1 MTHAGG
7 QHRAAAIYSLEPVAA
22 ALFSHLVGGEPLLA
36 LDWLGGGLIVLGVV
50 AGEVGGAL
58 HEQAPAEPSPYMPGP
73 RSGRGALGKP
83 WSSSVIVA
91 PRAPFARGFAALPLA
106 CALLRGGRLSRR
118 GTSMRRFEIGSV
130 VALFAALVAQG
141 CGSRSGEAAP
151 HAQGA
156 TSFESPAPGAQ
167 GSRSGDANASTGGGA
182 GGAPTAEG
190 ADAAGGATAPRA
202 IEEADVYKR
211 VGTTLYVLNAYRGLQ
226 IVDLADLAAPRLV
239 SRVAVSGTPV
249 DLYVRGTVAFVAV
262 SDSFDYVVMADG
274 AARPSR
280 GSRLYAVDVSNPSQ
294 PAIVAE
300 LPIAGQLEETRIV
313 GDVLYVVSRNYYW
326 YDWRMGVAPAGGG
339 ADVAVAVGTGSGTA
353 SSEPTSQDDTV
364 LVASFDVRDPAHPQE
379 KARLELPTKGW
390 DTHANV
396 TEERITLSFAG
407 WEDDGQ
413 GNYGPVT
420 QFQIVDISDTVGALA
435 AGATFRAS
443 GTVQDRWGMDFT
455 AGVFRAILG
464 AGWNGG
470 ATLGIW
476 SSEQPN
482 VAELRSSLRLDVNES
497 LTGARFDAD
506 RAYIVTAFRSD
517 PLWIIDTTDPEH
529 PRRVSELEM
538 PGQIEFIE
546 PRGNHLFALGHT
558 DEAGGPFQL
567 AVSLIDLS
575 NPSAPSYKR
584 VAIGED
590 FGWVGVE
597 ADDLRKAFIVVDEA
611 GLILVPVQGWDQS
624 TYKFRGATQL
634 VSFQLATAP
643 AEDVLA
649 ANGFVDHP
657 GAVKRAF
664 PVDDAATRLVALSDS
679 ALQTINADSRI
690 TPREL
695 AHIDLARSVEA
706 LALVRGKAVE
716 LCGDWYRGDM
726 ELAVTDPLDPDD
738 ASPLARL
745 DISAPYARMFQDGDV
760 VWLMA
765 HDWNTGKAWLQAVD
779 FADPVQPR
787 LRGRLELAPEDAVG
801 SYPGYV
807 GSWGYGGEAVLVGHA
822 LAVHRTYYRA
832 LMMEADCP
840 AGGSCG
846 QESSPSDEVRVFD
859 LSNPDQPRLAAT
871 VTIPDSS
878 WSWGLQAFGSYLW
891 LTHFEWQQGAEMGRY
906 YVDRVDLTDPANPR
920 IVAKV
925 NVPGVLFAASDDGR
939 HIYTL
944 ETIWRDTDSTT
955 WLHSLELVSSG
966 TARLLGSAGLEGY
979 PAGAAAAGGFAW
991 VVTSRWTDNRTTS
1004 QLSAVDLGSMNVT
1017 SRQTVEG
1024 DWTWLRKAAGGKLFL
1039 QQSWRDQ
1046 GILVY
1051 GLADPAHPAFERFV
1065 RTQGWVLDVVVG
1077 GGYAYLPSGPYGVPM
1092 VSLAP

>member
-1 MTHAGG
+1 VTHVAG

-58 HEQAPAEPSPYMPGP
+58 HAQAPAEPSPYMPGP

-83 WSSSVIVA
+83 WSSSVFVA
-91 PRAPFARGFAALPLA
+91 LQAPFARVFAVLPLA

-156 TSFESPAPGAQ
+156 TSFESPPPGAQ

-190 ADAAGGATAPRA
+190 ADAATAPRA

-226 IVDLADLAAPRLV
+226 IVDLTDLAAPRLL

-274 AARPSR
+274 ATRPSR
-280 GSRLYAVDVSNPSQ
+280 GSRLYAVDVSNPSR

-300 LPIAGQLEETRIV
+300 LPLAGQLEETRIV
-313 GDVLYVVSRNYYW
+313 GDILYVVSRNYYW

-339 ADVAVAVGTGSGTA
+339 DVAVGVAVGSA
-353 SSEPTSQDDTV
+353 SSMPTSQQDTV
-364 LVASFDVRDPAHPQE
+364 FVASFDVRDPAHPQE
-379 KARLELPTKGW
+379 KARLELPTNGW
-390 DTHANV
+390 DAHANV

-407 WEDDGQ
+407 W
-413 GNYGPVT
+413 GNDGPVT
-420 QFQIVDISDTVGALA
+420 SFQIVDISDPAGALV
-435 AGATFRAS
+435 AGATFSAS

-455 AGVFRAILG
+455 AGVFRAVL
-464 AGWNGG
+464 AMGWNGG
-470 ATLGIW
+470 ATLAIW
-476 SSEQPN
+476 SSPQPSG
-482 VAELRSSLRLDVNES
+482 AEALSSLHLNVNES
-497 LTGARFDAD
+497 LTGARFDD
-506 RAYIVTAFRSD
+506 QRAYIVTAFRSD
-517 PLWIIDTTDPEH
+517 PLWIVDTTDPAH
-529 PRRVSELEM
+529 PRRVSELAM

-546 PRGNHLFALGHT
+546 PRGDRLLALGHSG
-558 DEAGGPFQL
+558 EAGQPFQL
-567 AVSLIDLS
+567 TVSLIDTVTPKLVS
-575 NPSAPSYKR
+575 RVLFGSAWS
-584 VAIGED
+584 
-590 FGWVGVE
+590 WVG
-597 ADDLRKAFIVVDEA
+597 AQPDDLRKAFIVIDEA
-611 GLILVPVQGWDQS
+611 GLILVPVQGWDQVA
-624 TYKFRGATQL
+624 YKYAGGTQL
-634 VSFQLATAP
+634 VEFDLQSGLENAL
-643 AEDVLA
+643 VLR
-649 ANGFVDHP
+649 GFLKHP

-664 PVDDAATRLVALSDS
+664 PVDAEAKRLAALSDS
-679 ALQTINADSRI
+679 VLQTIDADDPGAPS
-690 TPREL
+690 EM

-726 ELAVTDPLDPDD
+726 ELVVTDAGDPD
-738 ASPLARL
+738 AATPLTRD

-760 VWLMA
+760 IWLMA
-765 HDWNTGKAWLQAVD
+765 NDWNTGKAWLQAVD
-779 FADPVQPR
+779 FADPANPVK
-787 LRGRLELAPEDAVG
+787 RGYLEIAPEEGVG
-801 SYPGYV
+801 FSPGYV
-807 GSWGYGGEAVLVGHA
+807 GNWGFGGEAVLVGHA
-822 LAVHRTYYRA
+822 LAVHRSYYRG
-832 LMMEADCP
+832 LMEVDCP

-846 QESSPSDEVRVFD
+846 TSSTDELRVYD
-859 LSNPDQPRLAAT
+859 LSNPNQPRLAAT

-878 WSWGLQAFGSYLW
+878 WSWGLQAFGSHVW
-891 LTHFEWQQGAEMGRY
+891 LTHFEWQQGAELGRY
-906 YVDRVDLTDPANPR
+906 YVDRIDLSDPANPR

-925 NVPGVLFAASDDGR
+925 NVPGVLFAASDDGSR
-939 HIYTL
+939 LYTL
-944 ETIWRDTDSTT
+944 ETIWRDTSSTT
-955 WLHSLELVSSG
+955 WLHSLELASSG
-966 TARLLGSAGLEGY
+966 TARLLGSAALDGY
-979 PAGAAAAGGFAW
+979 PAGAAQAGSFAW
-991 VVTSRWTDNRTTS
+991 VVTSRWTGDRTAS
-1004 QLSAVDLGSMNVT
+1004 QLAAVDVGSMNVT

-1077 GGYAYLPSGPYGVPM
+1077 GGFAYLPSGPYGVPM
-1092 VSLAP
+1092 VKIE